1 MQACLCKTTL
11 KFLREPSTAR
21 VLPQLLVTAMYRV
34 RESLVILTRPWD
46 SSERSAADH
55 LLLAASGRSQ
65 ICMRIQGWSV

>member
-1 MQACLCKTTL
+1 MQTCLCRTTL

-21 VLPQLLVTAMYRV
+21 VLPQLLGTAMYRV
-34 RESLVILTRPWD
+34 RESLMILNRPWD

-65 ICMRIQGWSV
+65 ISIQGWSV